1 MSSFLSRLDPRR
13 SGYQWLLEN
22 SHHLIP
28 RPITHTGRSPRFPHV
43 TKRRKTIRKKKFEA
57 WSSCKLAEHE
67 SAAESQ
73 EEDESAKHRLSMPK
87 ITNFYEQRDL
97 SGAFDA
103 KYELGPH
110 EKPNV
115 SLFTFRGAVGPEPRH
130 SSTYPSV
137 HSGVRTRDRLQS
149 RPSNF
154 AGQSRLLKRSETKP
168 SACKIPCRSFTTTC
182 RTAEPA
188 AAVAHDFS
196 RDELDWLVDQY
207 GLSAEEQKPHER
219 ITPAPKPPTLDE
231 SQTEPG
237 YFDSRA
243 PSSKDIRERLRDF
256 HSLLIQDPPHEQL
269 FDMYRTFTLDEL
281 RQCPEDLLHQLLTR
295 FSNVEYRDETSMM
308 RYLAVVEDMREIK
321 VPLLRGE
328 YHSAIMFVGR
338 CFKKISNE
346 HVEKALDRW
355 KAMEGEA
362 KIKANTV
369 TFNALFGIA
378 SKARKFVLADMILQ
392 EMESRGLEM
401 DRTSRIQLI
410 HYYGLKGDG
419 AGVRKAYRSLVQSGE
434 IVDTSAVSCVIQSL
448 LMCREEMAAEM
459 VFHRMKRL
467 DAEKS
472 NRPLPPSDWQ
482 GKKTMRRTLTKC
494 GPFVRE
500 DTEVRQQTQDS
511 TPLAPNEQT
520 YGHFIYHYSVRASS
534 FERVTQLVNEMERY
548 DVSLSGRSFFYIFQG
563 FARHGSAPFTAWNWP
578 RLETVFDA
586 FIRGV
591 DVARDGDPWGYI
603 EPDPNPKLYVS
614 QPLTE
619 VCLRAFAKCSGDE
632 ERLWEVWDQ
641 LAQRWQHNDE
651 QHAKIRRL
659 IRELMDKTASKMPS
673 IRDALRG

>member
-22 SHHLIP
+22 SCHLIP
-28 RPITHTGRSPRFPHV
+28 KPTTHTGRSARFSHAA
-43 TKRRKTIRKKKFEA
+43 KRRKTVEA
-57 WSSCKLAEHE
+57 RDVKRWRPSKLVEHQG
-67 SAAESQ
+67 AAESQ
-73 EEDESAKHRLSMPK
+73 QENNGAEHGIAVPRSTGRYEQKVRSRPLDTTHERGEDE
-87 ITNFYEQRDL
+87 E
-97 SGAFDA
+97 
-103 KYELGPH
+103 
-110 EKPNV
+110 PNV
-115 SLFTFRGAVGPEPRH
+115 SLSTFRGASRPEPCCSSAH
-130 SSTYPSV
+130 SSITTNF
-137 HSGVRTRDRLQS
+137 RTPHRLQK
-149 RPSNF
+149 RPSNLTEH
-154 AGQSRLLKRSETKP
+154 SRIHNRLSVCGT
-168 SACKIPCRSFTTTC
+168 PCRSFTTT
-182 RTAEPA
+182 RETSKPA
-188 AAVAHDFS
+188 TAVAQEFS
-196 RDELDWLVDQY
+196 RDDLDWLVDQY
-207 GLSAEEQKPHER
+207 GLSADEQKAHER
-219 ITPAPKPPTLDE
+219 IMPAPRPPAPEE
-231 SQTEPG
+231 SPTEPG

-243 PSSKDIRERLRDF
+243 PSSKDMRERLRDF
-256 HSLLIQDPPHEQL
+256 HTLFIQNPGHEQV
-269 FDMYRTFTLDEL
+269 FDLYRTFTLDEL
-281 RQCPEDLLHQLLTR
+281 RECPEDLLHQLLTR
-295 FSNVEYRDETSMM
+295 FSNVERRDQSSMM
-308 RYLAVVEDMREIK
+308 RYLAVIEDLREIGIEIT
-321 VPLLRGE
+321 RAE
-328 YHSAIMFVGR
+328 HHSAIIFVGR

-362 KIKANTV
+362 KMKANTA

-419 AGVRKAYRSLVQSGE
+419 VGVRKAYRSLVQSGE

-448 LMCREEMAAEM
+448 LMCREETAAEM

-467 DAEKS
+467 DAGKS
-472 NRPLPPSDWQ
+472 TRPLPPSHWEE
-482 GKKTMRRTLTKC
+482 KKAMRRALTKC

-520 YGHFIYHYSVRASS
+520 YVHFIYHYSVRNSN
-534 FERVTQLVNEMERY
+534 FERVTQLVNEMETY

-563 FARHGSAPFTAWNWP
+563 FARHGSVPFTAWSWAK
-578 RLETVFDA
+578 LETVFEA

-591 DVARDGDPWGYI
+591 DVARDGDSWGYI

-641 LAQRWQHNDE
+641 LSQRWQHSDE
-651 QHAKIRRL
+651 QRAEMRGFVRKL
-659 IRELMDKTASKMPS
+659 LDKNAFRMPS
-673 IRDALRG
+673 IADALRG